1 MIKNYKYS
9 ATMVINTKIND
20 SISFINR
27 KDNVMLLYYQILVTE
42 FDYFFLF
49 FW

>member
-1 MIKNYKYS
+1 
-9 ATMVINTKIND
+9 MVINTKIND